1 MPTVHLYAQQL
12 QTILGSGGVVSSE
25 NRVSLPYSIRVLD
38 ELRANAIA
46 QYAKAKQIVPEQ
58 VYSTTSLVYT
68 DEYQNA
74 DDTAKCIYV
83 YQVPAILPVSSIH
96 DGISFVGVRNGENL
110 NRIKSSAVLENYRK
124 HYITKRKIT
133 EEPWVLYQPDFSE
146 MMFHKPFGGPTKA
159 LVVRAIFVRPT
170 ELPEYN
176 IDNDEYPITD
186 EIFTLVLSLAQDT
199 FLRPIMSAPSESVP
213 NGIQD
218 SGMNPSNLQ
227 NNNS

>member
-1 MPTVHLYAQQL
+1 MPTVYPYAQQI

-25 NRVSLPYSIRVLD
+25 NRVSLPYAIRVLD
-38 ELRANAIA
+38 ELRASAIVE
-46 QYAKAKQIVPEQ
+46 YAKQKQIVPEQ
-58 VYSTTSLVYT
+58 VYQTTSLIYL
-68 DEYQNA
+68 DEFQNA

-83 YQVPAILPVSSIH
+83 YPMPSTVPVSSVH

-110 NRIKSSAVLENYRK
+110 NRIKSAAALDNYRK
-124 HYITKRKIT
+124 HYITKSRIT

-146 MMFHKPFGGPTKA
+146 IMFHKPFGGPTKA

-170 ELPEYN
+170 DLPEFN
-176 IDNDEYPITD
+176 IDKDEYPITD
-186 EIFTLVLSLAQDT
+186 EIFNLVVRLAQET
-199 FLRPIMSAPSESVP
+199 FLRPLMSAPAESVP